1 MIALLAIQTTPDLV
15 SQSKRTITYA
25 NPAEEIQI
33 VDVES
38 VRRVVTSK
46 DAQWNITETR
56 TFLYSKVGDQ
66 KVPGD
71 AKPIV
76 TQFTYPYQNPA
87 KPTDPFAARSQR
99 LYAALFARQPV
110 VYPAQLGGL
119 PEARVTFP
127 PGKPP
132 AKFRYEE
139 PDFVANGT
147 VHWNEKTRLPAQW
160 QYVARNVPLPG
171 GDLRADLTVTEEP
184 ETK

>member
-1 MIALLAIQTTPDLV
+1 MIALLAIQTTPDLI

-38 VRRVVTSK
+38 VRRVVSSK
-46 DAQWNITETR
+46 DGQWNITETR
-56 TFLYSKVGDQ
+56 TFLYSKVGNE
-66 KVPGD
+66 KVPGE

-76 TQFTYPYQNPA
+76 TQFAYPYQNPA
-87 KPTDPFAARSQR
+87 KPIDPFPARNQR
-99 LYAALFARQPV
+99 IYAALFSRQPAA
-110 VYPAQLGGL
+110 YPAQLGGL
-119 PEARVTFP
+119 PAANLTFP

-132 AKFRYEE
+132 TKFRYEE
-139 PDFVANGT
+139 PNFVANGT
-147 VHWNEKTRLPAQW
+147 VQWNEKTHLPAQW

-171 GDLRADLTVTEEP
+171 GDLRADLTVTEEL